1 MNDQWQDNLR
11 NRMERHEETAPEGL
25 WEEIDQLIT
34 AGGMDGKVSR
44 SHTLRM
50 WGRRVG
56 ATAAVA
62 AVAIVLLF
70 IVRNSS
76 IENQSDEVF
85 TGDSTPISPQIEQP
99 IEENVIADNKDTE
112 STFSPGSRP
121 APKQHQFLQEP
132 ELLVAG
138 NRNEEITG
146 IERESEKIAVVV
158 DEEDP
163 DAVNP
168 NKNAVNPEEQGA
180 IANDPDPETG
190 RNDLFPDSGHPALDT
205 GNGHDRLLAM
215 NGRRDHQ
222 NQTKWQTGLSMS
234 NAPSGSSETYSGYG
248 TFAVTETVEEQYHFL
263 ANDTR
268 EQVYTDVNH
277 HQPITF
283 GLTLRYNLNERWSV
297 SSGLT
302 YSQLSSELHSG
313 SGNYYYDDR
322 QTLHYIGLPLNI
334 AYTFWQSPKISAYL
348 SSGGLVE
355 KNVAGRLTSNYYLD
369 DQLEITSRENISTDQ
384 LQWSVNT
391 AIGLGYQIS
400 NNIGLYAEPGISYY
414 FKNSSELETIYK
426 DNPLHFNLRLGL
438 RFTLGD

>member
-1 MNDQWQDNLR
+1 
-11 NRMERHEETAPEGL
+11 MERHEEPAPEGL
-25 WEEIDQLIT
+25 WEGIDQLIT
-34 AGGMDGKVSR
+34 AGGMDGRVSR

-76 IENQSDEVF
+76 MENQSDEVF
-85 TGDSTPISPQIEQP
+85 TGNVTPTQPQQEQP
-99 IEENVIADNKDTE
+99 IVEIPIADNKE
-112 STFSPGSRP
+112 APSTLTPDSKP
-121 APKQHQFLQEP
+121 ASKQPQFLQEP
-132 ELLVAG
+132 EVLLAS

-146 IERESEKIAVVV
+146 IGRESEIVAVRV
-158 DEEDP
+158 DESDHLA
-163 DAVNP
+163 DH
-168 NKNAVNPEEQGA
+168 PEEQEA
-180 IANDPDPETG
+180 IANDHDPETG
-190 RNDLFPDSGHPALDT
+190 RNDLIPDSSHPALDT
-205 GNGHDRLLAM
+205 GNGHDQLLAM
-215 NGRRDHQ
+215 NGHRDHQ
-222 NQTKWQTGLSMS
+222 NQTKWQTSLSMS

-268 EQVYTDVNH
+268 EQAYTDVKH

-297 SSGLT
+297 ASGLT

-334 AYTFWQSPKISAYL
+334 AYTFWQSTNLSAYL
-348 SSGGLVE
+348 TTGGLVE

-369 DQLEITSRENISTDQ
+369 DQLEITTRENISTDQ

-391 AIGLGYQIS
+391 AIGLGYRIS
-400 NNIGLYAEPGISYY
+400 NNIGLYAEPGISWY

-426 DNPLHFNLRLGL
+426 ENPLQFNLRLGL

>member
-11 NRMERHEETAPEGL
+11 NRMEHHEETAPEGL
-25 WEEIDQLIT
+25 WEEIDQLII
-34 AGGMDGKVSR
+34 AGGMYGRVSR
-44 SHTLRM
+44 NHTLRV
-50 WGRRVG
+50 WGRRAG

-76 IENQSDEVF
+76 MENQSDEVF
-85 TGDSTPISPQIEQP
+85 TGNVTPTQPQQEQP
-99 IEENVIADNKDTE
+99 IEEIPIADKKDAP
-112 STFSPGSRP
+112 STFTPDSKP
-121 APKQHQFLQEP
+121 ASKQPQYLQEP
-132 ELLVAG
+132 EVLLAG

-146 IERESEKIAVVV
+146 LERENENIAVEAGEK
-158 DEEDP
+158 DHNAGDPED
-163 DAVNP
+163 
-168 NKNAVNPEEQGA
+168 NAVNPEEQGA
-180 IANDPDPETG
+180 ITNDPDPETAG
-190 RNDLFPDSGHPALDT
+190 NELIPDASHPALNT
-205 GNGHDRLLAM
+205 GNGPDQL
-215 NGRRDHQ
+215 
-222 NQTKWQTGLSMS
+222 WQTSLSMS
-234 NAPSGSSETYSGYG
+234 NAPSGSSETYSGFG

-263 ANDTR
+263 TNDTR
-268 EQVYTDVNH
+268 EQVYTDVKH

-297 SSGLT
+297 ASGLT

-334 AYTFWQSPKISAYL
+334 AYTFWQSPKLSAYL
-348 SSGGLVE
+348 STGGLVE
-355 KNVAGRLTSNYYLD
+355 KNVAGRLTSNYYID
-369 DQLEITSRENISTDQ
+369 DQLEITTRENISTNQ

-391 AIGLGYQIS
+391 AIGLGYRIS
-400 NNIGLYAEPGISYY
+400 NNIGLYAEPGISWY

-426 DNPLHFNLRLGL
+426 ENPLHFNLRLGL

>member
-1 MNDQWQDNLR
+1 
-11 NRMERHEETAPEGL
+11 MERHEETAPEGL

-268 EQVYTDVNH
+268 EQAYTDVKH

-297 SSGLT
+297 ASGLT
-302 YSQLSSELHSG
+302 YSQLTSELHSG

-334 AYTFWQSPKISAYL
+334 AYTFWQSPKLSAYL
-348 SSGGLVE
+348 TSGGLVE
-355 KNVAGRLTSNYYLD
+355 KNVAGRLTSNYYID
-369 DQLEITSRENISTDQ
+369 DQLEITTRENISTDQ

-391 AIGLGYQIS
+391 AIGLGYRIS

>member
-11 NRMERHEETAPEGL
+11 NRMERHEEPAPEGL
-25 WEEIDQLIT
+25 WEGIDQLIT
-34 AGGMDGKVSR
+34 AGGMDGRVSR

-76 IENQSDEVF
+76 MENQSDEVF
-85 TGDSTPISPQIEQP
+85 TGNVTPTQPQQEQP
-99 IEENVIADNKDTE
+99 IVEIPIADNKE
-112 STFSPGSRP
+112 APSTLTPDSKP
-121 APKQHQFLQEP
+121 ASKQPQFLQEP
-132 ELLVAG
+132 EVLLAS

-146 IERESEKIAVVV
+146 IGRESEIVAVRV
-158 DEEDP
+158 DESDHLA
-163 DAVNP
+163 DH
-168 NKNAVNPEEQGA
+168 PEEQEA
-180 IANDPDPETG
+180 IANDHDPETG
-190 RNDLFPDSGHPALDT
+190 RNDLIPDSSHPALDT
-205 GNGHDRLLAM
+205 GNGHDQLLAM
-215 NGRRDHQ
+215 NGHRDHQ
-222 NQTKWQTGLSMS
+222 NQTKWQTSLSMS

-268 EQVYTDVNH
+268 EQAYTDVKH

-297 SSGLT
+297 ASGLT

-322 QTLHYIGLPLNI
+322 QTLHYIGLPLNV
-334 AYTFWQSPKISAYL
+334 AYTFWQNQKISAYL
-348 SSGGLVE
+348 STGGLVE
-355 KNVAGRLTSNYYLD
+355 KNVAGRLTSKYYID
-369 DQLEITSRENISTDQ
+369 NQLETTTREKISTDQ
-384 LQWSVNT
+384 LQWSYNT
-391 AIGLGYQIS
+391 TIGLGYRIS
-400 NNIGLYAEPGISYY
+400 NHIGLYAEPGISWY

-426 DNPLHFNLRLGL
+426 ENPLQFNLRLGL

>member
-334 AYTFWQSPKISAYL
+334 AYTFWQNPKLSAYL
-348 SSGGLVE
+348 TSGGLVE

-369 DQLEITSRENISTDQ
+369 DQLEITTRENISTDQ

-391 AIGLGYQIS
+391 AIGLGYRIS

-414 FKNSSELETIYK
+414 FKNNSELETIYK

>member
-1 MNDQWQDNLR
+1 
-11 NRMERHEETAPEGL
+11 
-25 WEEIDQLIT
+25 
-34 AGGMDGKVSR
+34 
-44 SHTLRM
+44 
-50 WGRRVG
+50 
-56 ATAAVA
+56 
-62 AVAIVLLF
+62 LF

-76 IENQSDEVF
+76 IENQTDEVF
-85 TGDSTPISPQIEQP
+85 TGNVTPTKPQQEQP
-99 IEENVIADNKDTE
+99 IEEIPIADNKE
-112 STFSPGSRP
+112 APSTFSPDTEP
-121 APKQHQFLQEP
+121 ASKQPQFLQET
-132 ELLVAG
+132 EVLLAG

-146 IERESEKIAVVV
+146 IGRESEIVAVRV
-158 DEEDP
+158 DESDHLA
-163 DAVNP
+163 DH
-168 NKNAVNPEEQGA
+168 PEEQEA

-215 NGRRDHQ
+215 NGRRDHH
-222 NQTKWQTGLSMS
+222 NQTKWQTSLSMS

-268 EQVYTDVNH
+268 EQAYTDVKH

-297 SSGLT
+297 ASGLT
-302 YSQLSSELHSG
+302 YSQLTSELHSG

-334 AYTFWQSPKISAYL
+334 AYTFWQSPKLSAYL
-348 SSGGLVE
+348 TSGGLVE
-355 KNVAGRLTSNYYLD
+355 KNVAGRLTSNYYID
-369 DQLEITSRENISTDQ
+369 DQLEITTRENISTDQ

-391 AIGLGYQIS
+391 AIGLGYRIS

-414 FKNSSELETIYK
+414 FKNNSELETIYK

>member
-25 WEEIDQLIT
+25 WEGIDQLIT

-76 IENQSDEVF
+76 MEHQSDEVF
-85 TGDSTPISPQIEQP
+85 TGNVTPTKPQQEQP
-99 IEENVIADNKDTE
+99 IEEIPIADNKE
-112 STFSPGSRP
+112 APSTFSPDTEP
-121 APKQHQFLQEP
+121 ASKQPQFLQET
-132 ELLVAG
+132 EVLLAG

-146 IERESEKIAVVV
+146 IGRESEIVAVRV
-158 DEEDP
+158 DESDHLA
-163 DAVNP
+163 DH
-168 NKNAVNPEEQGA
+168 PEEQEA
-180 IANDPDPETG
+180 IANDPDPEPG
-190 RNDLFPDSGHPALDT
+190 RNDLTRNP
-205 GNGHDRLLAM
+205 GHDQLLAM
-215 NGRRDHQ
+215 NGRRNHH
-222 NQTKWQTGLSMS
+222 NQTKWQAGLSLS

-268 EQVYTDVNH
+268 EQAYTDVKH

-297 SSGLT
+297 ASGLT

-322 QTLHYIGLPLNI
+322 QTLHYIGLPLNV
-334 AYTFWQSPKISAYL
+334 AYTFWQNQKISAYL
-348 SSGGLVE
+348 STGGLVE
-355 KNVAGRLTSNYYLD
+355 KNVAGRLTSKYYID
-369 DQLEITSRENISTDQ
+369 NQLETTTREKISTDQ
-384 LQWSVNT
+384 LQWSYNT
-391 AIGLGYQIS
+391 TIGLGYRIS
-400 NNIGLYAEPGISYY
+400 NHIGLYAEPGISWY

-426 DNPLHFNLRLGL
+426 ENPLQFNLRLGL

>member
-1 MNDQWQDNLR
+1 MW
-11 NRMERHEETAPEGL
+11 EG
-25 WEEIDQLIT
+25 IDQLIT
-34 AGGMDGKVSR
+34 AGGMDGRVSR

-76 IENQSDEVF
+76 MENQSDEVF
-85 TGDSTPISPQIEQP
+85 TGNVTPTQPQQEQP
-99 IEENVIADNKDTE
+99 IVEIPIADNKE
-112 STFSPGSRP
+112 APSTLTPDSKP
-121 APKQHQFLQEP
+121 ASKQPQFLQEP
-132 ELLVAG
+132 EVLLAS

-146 IERESEKIAVVV
+146 IGRESEIVAVRV
-158 DEEDP
+158 DESDHLA
-163 DAVNP
+163 DH
-168 NKNAVNPEEQGA
+168 PEEQEA
-180 IANDPDPETG
+180 IANDHDPETG
-190 RNDLFPDSGHPALDT
+190 RNDLIPDSSHPALDT
-205 GNGHDRLLAM
+205 GNGHDQLLAM
-215 NGRRDHQ
+215 NGHRDHQ
-222 NQTKWQTGLSMS
+222 NQTKWQTSLSMS

-268 EQVYTDVNH
+268 EQAYTDVKH

-297 SSGLT
+297 ASGLT

-334 AYTFWQSPKISAYL
+334 AYTFWQSTNLSAYL
-348 SSGGLVE
+348 TTGGLVE

-369 DQLEITSRENISTDQ
+369 DQLEITTRENISTDQ

-391 AIGLGYQIS
+391 AIGLGYRIS
-400 NNIGLYAEPGISYY
+400 NNIGLYAEPGISWY

-426 DNPLHFNLRLGL
+426 ENPLQFNLRLGL